1 MANMTPEQPEIN
13 TFEQELLPRG
23 RSLLLLCLLI
33 VGFVA
38 CCALS
43 LYLPFDRYIQYQ
55 QFTDDD
61 LMFRSRWIYE
71 RIHFDPT
78 PIDVAILGSSR
89 AEKGLSPSYLEKALT
104 QKLGRPIHVV
114 NFALMMEG
122 RSMQYVIAK
131 ELMRNRPETKIIL
144 LAAVERDDLDH
155 PAFRYLAD
163 APDVLQSP
171 LIVNRYYMQNAAV
184 LPYRQLNFFTQSLFP
199 AWFNVSHA
207 FRKDYWGTT
216 FDPTYGYRAPSGK
229 FADPSHTMPK
239 DQLEKGSQQVLA
251 DQGGVYQPRSRKYL
265 LSNPLEQFYARD
277 IVAMA
282 QQHCIETIFV
292 YLPFYKSPP
301 HDYNESFYKSL
312 GPVLDA
318 TQLDVDP
325 TLYMDEMHFNHNGVD
340 RVSPWLSQSLD
351 PYLAP
356 LQSSAPCSK

>member
-1 MANMTPEQPEIN
+1 MTAEPLEIDTFAQP
-13 TFEQELLPRG
+13 FVPAG

-33 VGFVA
+33 AGFVA
-38 CCALS
+38 CCGLS
-43 LYLPFDRYIQYQ
+43 LLLPFDRYIQYQ

-89 AEKGLSPSYLEKALT
+89 AEKGISPTYLQASLS
-104 QKLGRPIHVV
+104 QKLGRPVHVV

-131 ELMRNRPETKIIL
+131 ELIRNRPETKIIL

-163 APDVLQSP
+163 APDVLQAP
-171 LIVNRYYMQNAAV
+171 LIVNRYYLQNAAV

-199 AWFNVSHA
+199 QWFNVSHT
-207 FRKDYWGTT
+207 FRKDYWGTN
-216 FDPTYGYRAPSGK
+216 FDPTNGYRAPSGK
-229 FADPSHTMPK
+229 FADPSHVMPQ
-239 DQLEKGSQQVLA
+239 DQLEKGSRQVIA
-251 DQGGVYQPRSRKYL
+251 DQGGVYQPRSRTYL
-265 LSNPLEQFYARD
+265 LNNPLEQFYARD
-277 IVAMA
+277 TAAMA
-282 QQHCIETIFV
+282 RQHCIETIFV
-292 YLPFYKSPP
+292 YLPFYKSPA
-301 HDYNESFYKSL
+301 HDYNESFYQSL

-318 TQLDVDP
+318 TQFDNDP
-325 TLYMDEMHFNHNGVD
+325 TLYMDEMHFNRNGVA
-340 RVSPWLSQSLD
+340 RLSPWLSQSLD

-356 LQSSAPCSK
+356 LLSRAPCPK